1 MLDFLRSSKALV
13 KDDIC
18 ANTTTELA
26 VILKWLRDSGKKV
39 FIQFEGENVS
49 YACNIGAFNLTHGVV
64 VVSDLYSDIQPSTL
78 QKGRAVNVSVRNQGR
93 GLDIECS
100 YVEPLVENKISSL
113 QLAMPKHLSAEAL
126 ESMRSLLAD

>member
-18 ANTTTELA
+18 ANTTAELP

-39 FIQFEGENVS
+39 FIQFDGENVS

-64 VVSDLYSDIQPSTL
+64 VVSDLYSDIPPSTL
-78 QKGRAVNVSVRNQGR
+78 QKGRAVSVSVRNQGR

-100 YVEPLVENKISSL
+100 YVEPLVENQISSL
-113 QLAMPKHLSAEAL
+113 ELALPKFLTAVAL
-126 ESMRSLLAD
+126 EEMRTLLTD